1 MLARYDC
8 AMTLD
13 SDIAYQALL
22 SRDRRFD
29 GRLFVGVRTTGIYC
43 RPICRVRAPK
53 ASSCRY
59 YDTAVAAEA
68 AGFRPCL
75 RCRPELAPGVSL
87 VDSPNALAAAAARML
102 DAGAGQEHGLAEIAR
117 RTGVGERHLRRVFQA
132 HFGVT
137 PIAYAQTHR
146 LLLAKRLLTET
157 DLAVAEIALLAG
169 FGSLRRFNALF
180 RSRYRL
186 TPSDLR
192 RQRVGSEQSSVL
204 RLSMDYRP
212 PFDWDGLLAFFRA
225 RAMPQVEQVDQD
237 VYRRCM
243 RGQSAGA
250 STGWIEV
257 SHDPEHSRVHLTISD
272 NLRAD
277 LVPLL
282 AAVRRQFDLD
292 CDPHRVAEAL
302 GELAASRPGLRLPGA
317 IDGFEQAVRAILG
330 QQVSVAAATTLA
342 GRLVLRLGTP
352 VSTPFAALTHAFPS
366 ATEVARCAEAD
377 LVELGILATRAR
389 SILALAAAVASGELC
404 LDADAAVAQTHSKLL
419 DLPGIGE
426 WTAQYI
432 ALRCLS
438 WPDAFPHTDLI
449 IRRAFPGLTPQQVL
463 AAADRWRPWRGYAT
477 LHLWRQA

>member
-1 MLARYDC
+1 
-8 AMTLD
+8 MTLD
-13 SDIAYQALL
+13 SNTAYQALL

-29 GRLFVGVRTTGIYC
+29 GRLFVGVKTTGIYC

-59 YDTAVAAEA
+59 YATAVAAEA
-68 AGFRPCL
+68 DGFRPCL
-75 RCRPELAPGVSL
+75 RCRPELAPGVAL
-87 VDSPNALAAAAARML
+87 IDSPNALATAAARML
-102 DAGAGQEHGLAEIAR
+102 DAGGAEHGLAAIAE

-180 RSRYRL
+180 RLRYRL
-186 TPSDLR
+186 TPTDLR
-192 RQRVGSEQSSVL
+192 KQRAEARPASMIT
-204 RLSMDYRP
+204 LSLDYRP
-212 PFDWDGLLAFFRA
+212 PFDWDGLLAFFSMRA
-225 RAMPQVEQVDQD
+225 LPGVEQIDAG
-237 VYRRCM
+237 VYRRCV
-243 RGQSAGA
+243 RGLSAAAATG
-250 STGWIEV
+250 GWIEV
-257 SHDPEHSRVHLTISD
+257 RHDPARTRLHLTISD
-272 NLRAD
+272 SLRAD

-292 CDPHRVAEAL
+292 CDPDRVSEAL
-302 GELAASRPGLRLPGA
+302 GELAAPRPGLRLPGA
-317 IDGFEQAVRAILG
+317 IDGFEQALRAILG
-330 QQVSVAAATTLA
+330 QQVSVVAATTLA
-342 GRLVLRLGTP
+342 GRLVARHGTP
-352 VSTPFAALTHAFPS
+352 LQTPFAGLTHLFPTA
-366 ATEVARCAEAD
+366 ATIARLAESD

-389 SILALAAAVASGELC
+389 SILALAGAVARGELR
-404 LDADAAVAQTHSKLL
+404 LDADAHVEQTRAQLVA
-419 DLPGIGE
+419 LPGIGE

-449 IRRAFPGLTPQQVL
+449 VRRAFPGMTPQQVL
-463 AAADRWRPWRGYAT
+463 AAAEGWRPWRGYAT
-477 LHLWRQA
+477 LHLWRQS